1 MLANTKISIKIY
13 GLAAMLLVILI
24 GAASTGI
31 YQMNKIGVEIADVAE
46 VDISI
51 TENITKITIHQLE
64 QAVLFERGL
73 AVGQR
78 ISSHPEALAHFQ
90 DIVKKFIDLGH
101 KVEKEMKEAE
111 EQLAEEIEVA
121 HTPEMKSKFEH
132 LLSLLKKADAE
143 HAEYEHL
150 GEDALK
156 KLGAGEL
163 SNFEETAGKIEHLED
178 QIVHEL
184 EAALE
189 EIETFTANAIL
200 TAEEHEK
207 SAIKLMIAITIGAL
221 IAGIGVSFQLGRSI
235 TTPIV
240 DMTES
245 MDALANG
252 NLDAD
257 IPGVGRGDEIGVM
270 AGSVQVFKDNAIER
284 VRLEAEQEKM
294 KQRAEQERQAMMVKM
309 ADSFQEAVGNVIQS
323 VSSAATELQAS
334 AETMA
339 NTAEQTSTQVGNVA
353 SSSDQSAANVQTVAS
368 AAEELSSSINEIARQ
383 VSTALSANEDAVS
396 KARNSEQT
404 VQKLV
409 ESAQKIGDVVE
420 LISDVAEQ
428 TNLLALNAT
437 IEAARAGEAGKGFAV
452 VASEVK
458 NLANQTAKA
467 TEDIRE
473 QVSNIRDVAED
484 AATSINDISTS
495 ISVVSENTTGISA
508 AIEEQDAATQE
519 IARNVEQA
527 AAGTQDVAS
536 NVNLVTQGASET
548 GSAASDI
555 LEAAQE
561 LSQQSEFLT
570 KEVGKFLAEIRGGQ
584 QAA

>member
-13 GLAAMLLVILI
+13 SLAAMLLVILV
-24 GAASTGI
+24 GAAATGI

-46 VDISI
+46 IDIPL
-51 TENITKITIHQLE
+51 TENITRITIHQLE
-64 QAVLFERGL
+64 QAILFERGL
-73 AVGQR
+73 AAGEQ
-78 ISSHPEALAHFQ
+78 LASNPGSLEKFQ
-90 DIVKKFIDLGH
+90 EIAKKFIDLGH

-111 EQLAEEIEVA
+111 ELLAEEIKVA
-121 HTPEMKSKFEH
+121 HTPEMKSEFEH
-132 LLSLLKKADAE
+132 LLSVLSKADAE
-143 HAEYEHL
+143 HAEYEHTAEDLLKRL
-150 GEDALK
+150 GT
-156 KLGAGEL
+156 GEL
-163 SNFEETAGKIEHLED
+163 SHPKEIAEKITHLED
-178 QIVHEL
+178 QIVEEL
-184 EAALE
+184 EAALVG
-189 EIETFTANAIL
+189 IETFTANAMI
-200 TAEEHEK
+200 TAENHEK
-207 SAIKLMIAITIGAL
+207 AGIKLMIAITIGAL
-221 IAGIGVSFQLGRSI
+221 IAGVGVSFLLGRSI

-240 DMTES
+240 DMTEA
-245 MDALANG
+245 MDELASG
-252 NLDAD
+252 NLDVD
-257 IPGVGRGDEIGVM
+257 VPGVGRGDEIGVM
-270 AGSVQVFKDNAIER
+270 AGSVQVFKENAIER
-284 VRLEAEQEKM
+284 IRLESEQEKLMQKAEQEK
-294 KQRAEQERQAMMVKM
+294 QAMMVKM
-309 ADSFQEAVGNVIQS
+309 ADSFQDAVGNVIQS
-323 VSSAATELQAS
+323 VSAAATELQAS

-339 NTAEQTSTQVGNVA
+339 NTAEQTSVQVGNV
-353 SSSDQSAANVQTVAS
+353 SSASDQAAANVQTVAS

-396 KARNSEQT
+396 KAGNSEQT

-495 ISVVSENTTGISA
+495 ISVVSTNTTGISA

-536 NVNLVTQGASET
+536 KC
-548 GSAASDI
+548 
-555 LEAAQE
+555 
-561 LSQQSEFLT
+561 QSGESGR
-570 KEVGKFLAEIRGGQ
+570 V
-584 QAA
+584 

>member
-1 MLANTKISIKIY
+1 MLANTKIAIKIY
-13 GLAAMLLVILI
+13 GLAAMLLVILV
-24 GAASTGI
+24 GAAATGI

-46 VDISI
+46 VDIPL
-51 TENITKITIHQLE
+51 TENITRITIHQLE

-73 AVGQR
+73 TVGEQ
-78 ISSHPEALAHFQ
+78 LASNPDTRERFQ
-90 DIVKKFIDLGH
+90 KIVTNFIDLGH

-111 EQLAEEIEVA
+111 QMLADEIKVA
-121 HTPEMKSKFEH
+121 HTPEMKSEFEH
-132 LLSLLKKADAE
+132 LLSVLSKADGE
-143 HAEYEHL
+143 HAEYEHAA
-150 GEDALK
+150 EDMFK
-156 KLGAGEL
+156 RIGTGEL
-163 SNFEETAGKIEHLED
+163 SHPQEIAAKIEHLEG
-178 QIVHEL
+178 QIIKEL
-184 EAALE
+184 EAALV
-189 EIETFTANAIL
+189 EIEKFTADAMI
-200 TAEEHEK
+200 TAENHEK
-207 SAIKLMIAITIGAL
+207 SAIKLMIAITIGAIISG
-221 IAGIGVSFQLGRSI
+221 IAVSFFLGRSI

-245 MDALANG
+245 MDSLAG
-252 NLDAD
+252 GDLDVD
-257 IPGVGRGDEIGVM
+257 VPGVGRGDEIGVM

-284 VRLEAEQEKM
+284 IRLESEQENLMQKAEQEK
-294 KQRAEQERQAMMVKM
+294 QAMMVKM
-309 ADSFQEAVGNVIQS
+309 ADNFQDAVGHVIQS
-323 VSSAATELQAS
+323 VSAAATELQAS

-339 NTAEQTSTQVGNVA
+339 NTAEQTSVQVGNV
-353 SSSDQSAANVQTVAS
+353 SSASDQAAANVQTVAA

-383 VSTALSANEDAVS
+383 VTAALSANEDAVS
-396 KARNSEQT
+396 KADNSEQT

-484 AATSINDISTS
+484 AATSINDISSS
-495 ISVVSENTTGISA
+495 ISVVSTNTTGISA

-536 NVNLVTQGASET
+536 KC
-548 GSAASDI
+548 
-555 LEAAQE
+555 
-561 LSQQSEFLT
+561 QSGESGR
-570 KEVGKFLAEIRGGQ
+570 V
-584 QAA
+584 